1 MATRGDDGGSSIW
14 RGVRHLIFGEDSEP
28 TLREEIEEAIDEAEE
43 SEGSGPAGDLG
54 AAERQMLRNLLHF
67 GDETAGDICVT
78 RGDIMA
84 VPSDISF
91 DDLVRAFVDAGH
103 SRLPVYSE
111 SLDQVI
117 GMVHIKDVFLAKVE
131 PERDRSLQ
139 ALMREP
145 LFVPES
151 MGAIELLARMRAE
164 RIHLAIV
171 VDEFGG
177 TEGLVTIEDVVEEIV
192 GDIEDEHDDAEAA
205 MLTLLDD
212 GVWEAD
218 ARVELE
224 ELAQTV
230 DRRLS
235 SDEDEVDT
243 LGGLVFLLAGH
254 IPAKGECVTH
264 PSGWKLE
271 AVDSDP
277 RRIIRVRLHAPE
289 GETQPDSF
297 LANRFSGFAIALNSS
312 ALPAGSRKNIV
323 ACSPGWPSN
332 RTVGGI
338 TKSTPAPSSRPAS
351 VLHWSIGSTIPKCGT
366 GTSSPSTGLVAR
378 TRAASGAR

>member
-1 MATRGDDGGSSIW
+1 M
-14 RGVRHLIFGEDSEP
+14 RHLIFGEDSEP
-28 TLREEIEEAIDEAEE
+28 TLRAEIEDAIDEAEE
-43 SEGSGPAGDLG
+43 SGPVAGDLSPT
-54 AAERQMLRNLLHF
+54 ERQMLRNLLHF
-67 GDETAGDICVT
+67 GEQTAGDIAVT

-91 DDLVRAFVDAGH
+91 GDLIKAFADAGH
-103 SRLPVYSE
+103 SRLPVYGE
-111 SLDQVI
+111 SLDEVI
-117 GMVHIKDVFLAKVE
+117 GMVHIKDVFIANVDPSK
-131 PERDRSLQ
+131 DRALS

-151 MGAIELLARMRAE
+151 MGVIELLARMRSQ

-192 GDIEDEHDDAEAA
+192 GEIEDEHDEAGA
-205 MLTLLDD
+205 GMLTMLDE
-212 GVWEAD
+212 GLWEAD

-224 ELAQTV
+224 ELAEAV
-230 DRRLS
+230 DARLS

-254 IPAKGECVTH
+254 IPAKGECVEH

-277 RRIIRVRLHAPE
+277 RKIIRVRLHAPE
-289 GETQPDSF
+289 SQ
-297 LANRFSGFAIALNSS
+297 
-312 ALPAGSRKNIV
+312 
-323 ACSPGWPSN
+323 
-332 RTVGGI
+332 
-338 TKSTPAPSSRPAS
+338 RPEAD
-351 VLHWSIGSTIPKCGT
+351 
-366 GTSSPSTGLVAR
+366 
-378 TRAASGAR
+378 